1 MKSLAALAALLVAS
15 SVSLVARADA
25 PAPGVITL
33 PTMVLVGRV
42 QRPAVVVEISRAKMS
57 LPLAEMQPP
66 AALRADDAARR
77 AP

>member
-1 MKSLAALAALLVAS
+1 MKSLAALASLLVAS
-15 SVSLVARADA
+15 TVSLVASADA

-33 PTMVLVGRV
+33 PTMILVGRV
-42 QRPAVVVEISRAKMS
+42 QRPSVVVEVSRAKMT

-66 AALRADDAARR
+66 AALRVDDAARR

>member
-1 MKSLAALAALLVAS
+1 MKPIVALASLLVAS
-15 SVSLVARADA
+15 TVSLVASADA

-33 PTMVLVGRV
+33 PTMILVGRV
-42 QRPAVVVEISRAKMS
+42 QRPAVVVEVSRAKMS

-66 AALRADDAARR
+66 AALRVDDAARR